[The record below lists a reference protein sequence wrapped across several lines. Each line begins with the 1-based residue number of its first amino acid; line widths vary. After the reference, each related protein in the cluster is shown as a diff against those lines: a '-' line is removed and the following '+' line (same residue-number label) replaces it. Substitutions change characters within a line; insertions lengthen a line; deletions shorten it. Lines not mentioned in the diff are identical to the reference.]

1 MDECDAEGDEEEGR
15 RHFFFVDDDD
25 GNDDGENDHR
35 QNRVGSHY
43 SKGVR

>member
-1 MDECDAEGDEEEGR
+1 MQKEMKKKDDDI
-15 RHFFFVDDDD
+15 FFVDDDD